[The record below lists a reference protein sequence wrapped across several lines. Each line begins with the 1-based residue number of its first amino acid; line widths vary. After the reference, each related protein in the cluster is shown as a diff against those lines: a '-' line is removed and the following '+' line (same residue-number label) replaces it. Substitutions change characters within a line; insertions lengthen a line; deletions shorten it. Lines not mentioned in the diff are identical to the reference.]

1 MQFSTI
7 TAFLTLAMAG
17 TGLAVPVD
25 AQAIPAEALEARAPA
40 QLIDLWGDA
49 NFLGLKYTGT
59 AERGACINLP
69 SNFASI
75 ITSGKARSGLKC
87 TTWINTGCTGTGFS
101 FISSAK
107 FDSWIDNKSKS
118 WKCIAL

>member
-1 MQFSTI
+1 MQFT
-7 TAFLTLAMAG
+7 TLTTLLATLALVAASPV
-17 TGLAVPVD
+17 AVP
-25 AQAIPAEALEARAPA
+25 AEEISLEARAPA
-40 QLIDLWGDA
+40 QLIDLWSDA

-59 AERGACINLP
+59 AERGQCINLP
-69 SNFASI
+69 SNFQNI
-75 ITSGKARSGLKC
+75 ITSGKARAGLKC

-101 FISSAK
+101 FITSPK